1 VLCLAWIG
9 QTAHTYPYCDAY
21 HPSVRFG
28 HYLHHRLL
36 HDIQS
41 DADQR
46 QEDMMATQLT
56 DIVESSQAERLAT
69 GFVFTEGPVWHPDGH
84 WLFVDVRANLIY
96 RLVPGGRPEI
106 IREQSGSSN
115 GMTFDRQGRLLICEG
130 DNRQVTRREPDGTYT
145 PLAQRLGG
153 KRINRPNDL
162 VTRSD
167 GSIYFTDPGGRLT
180 PQERELDFSGVHRIA
195 PDGTLT
201 NATAETEYPNG
212 IAFSPDERVLY
223 VAITRRDERCLEEKA
238 RGEVCA
244 HQCIRA
250 FDVAVDGSLS
260 NNRIFANMA
269 SAADG
274 VPDGMKVDVE
284 GRVYCTGPEGVW
296 VFDASGQHLGVIRL
310 PEIPANC
317 AWGGPDHRTMLF
329 TARTSVYA
337 MRMKTP
343 GTRIPKG
350 A

>member
-1 VLCLAWIG
+1 
-9 QTAHTYPYCDAY
+9 
-21 HPSVRFG
+21 
-28 HYLHHRLL
+28 
-36 HDIQS
+36 
-41 DADQR
+41 
-46 QEDMMATQLT
+46 MATQLT
-56 DIVESSQAERLAT
+56 DIVESPQAERLAT
-69 GFVFTEGPVWHPDGH
+69 GFVFTEGPLWHPDGH

-96 RLVPGGRPEI
+96 RLTPGGRSEI

-130 DNRQVTRREPDGTYT
+130 DNRQVTRRESDGTYT

-167 GSIYFTDPGGRLT
+167 GSIYFTDPAGRLT

-195 PDGTLT
+195 PDGSLS
-201 NATAETEYPNG
+201 NVTAETEYPNG

-223 VAITRRDERCLEEKA
+223 VAITRRDERCIEEKT

-250 FDVAVDGSLS
+250 FDVAADGSLS

-296 VFDASGQHLGVIRL
+296 VFDASGHHLGVIRL

-329 TARTSVYA
+329 TARTSIYA

-343 GTRIPKG
+343 GTRIPR
-350 A
+350 AA

>member
-1 VLCLAWIG
+1 
-9 QTAHTYPYCDAY
+9 
-21 HPSVRFG
+21 
-28 HYLHHRLL
+28 
-36 HDIQS
+36 
-41 DADQR
+41 
-46 QEDMMATQLT
+46 MATSLD

-69 GFVFTEGPVWHPDGH
+69 GFVFTEGPLWHPDGH

-96 RLVPGGRPEI
+96 RLVPGRQPEV
-106 IREQSGSSN
+106 IRDHSGSSN
-115 GMTFDRQGRLLICEG
+115 GMTFDRQGRLIICEG
-130 DNRQVTRREPDGTYT
+130 DNRQVTRRELDGTYT

-153 KRINRPNDL
+153 KRINRPNDI

-180 PQERELDFSGVHRIA
+180 AQERELDFSGVHRIA
-195 PDGTLT
+195 PDGTVT

-212 IAFSPDERVLY
+212 LAFSPDERVLY
-223 VAITRRDERCLEEKA
+223 VAITRRDERCTEEKA
-238 RGEVCA
+238 RGEVCT
-244 HQCIRA
+244 HQCVRA
-250 FDVAVDGSLS
+250 FDVAADGTLS
-260 NNRIFANMA
+260 NNRIFAPMA

-296 VFDASGQHLGVIRL
+296 VFESSGRHVGVIRL

-329 TARTSVYA
+329 TARTSIYT

-343 GTRIPKG
+343 GTRIPR
-350 A
+350 AA

>member
-1 VLCLAWIG
+1 
-9 QTAHTYPYCDAY
+9 
-21 HPSVRFG
+21 
-28 HYLHHRLL
+28 
-36 HDIQS
+36 
-41 DADQR
+41 
-46 QEDMMATQLT
+46 MATQLT

-69 GFVFTEGPVWHPDGH
+69 GFVFTEGPLWHPDGY
-84 WLFVDVRANLIY
+84 WLFVDVRAHRIY
-96 RLVPGGRPEI
+96 RLAPGGQPEV
-106 IREQSGSSN
+106 IRERSGGSN
-115 GMTFDRQGRLLICEG
+115 GMTFDLQGRLLICEG
-130 DNRQVTRREPDGTYT
+130 ENRQVTRREPDGTYT

-153 KRINRPNDL
+153 KRINRPNDI

-167 GSIYFTDPGGRLT
+167 GSIYFTDPGGRL
-180 PQERELDFSGVHRIA
+180 PPEERELDFSGVHRIA

-212 IAFSPDERVLY
+212 LAFSPDERVLY
-223 VAITRRDERCLEEKA
+223 VAITRRDEGCIEEKA

-250 FDVAVDGSLS
+250 FDVAADGSLS
-260 NNRIFANMA
+260 RNRIFASMA

-284 GRVYCTGPEGVW
+284 GRVYCTGPEGCW
-296 VFDASGQHLGVIRL
+296 VFDTSGRHLGIIRL

-343 GTRIPKG
+343 GTRTPR
-350 A
+350 AT

>member
-1 VLCLAWIG
+1 
-9 QTAHTYPYCDAY
+9 
-21 HPSVRFG
+21 
-28 HYLHHRLL
+28 
-36 HDIQS
+36 
-41 DADQR
+41 
-46 QEDMMATQLT
+46 
-56 DIVESSQAERLAT
+56 
-69 GFVFTEGPVWHPDGH
+69 
-84 WLFVDVRANLIY
+84 
-96 RLVPGGRPEI
+96 
-106 IREQSGSSN
+106 
-115 GMTFDRQGRLLICEG
+115 
-130 DNRQVTRREPDGTYT
+130 VTRRESDGTYT

-167 GSIYFTDPGGRLT
+167 GSIYFTDPAGRLT

-195 PDGTLT
+195 PDGSLS
-201 NATAETEYPNG
+201 NVTAETEYPNG

-223 VAITRRDERCLEEKA
+223 VAITRRDERCIEEKT

-250 FDVAVDGSLS
+250 FDVAADGSLS

-296 VFDASGQHLGVIRL
+296 VFDASGHHLGVIHL

-329 TARTSVYA
+329 TARTSIYA

-343 GTRIPKG
+343 GTRIPR
-350 A
+350 AA

>member
-1 VLCLAWIG
+1 
-9 QTAHTYPYCDAY
+9 
-21 HPSVRFG
+21 
-28 HYLHHRLL
+28 
-36 HDIQS
+36 
-41 DADQR
+41 
-46 QEDMMATQLT
+46 
-56 DIVESSQAERLAT
+56 
-69 GFVFTEGPVWHPDGH
+69 
-84 WLFVDVRANLIY
+84 
-96 RLVPGGRPEI
+96 
-106 IREQSGSSN
+106 
-115 GMTFDRQGRLLICEG
+115 MTFDRQGRLLICEG
-130 DNRQVTRREPDGTYT
+130 DNRQVTRREADGTYT

-180 PQERELDFSGVHRIA
+180 PAERELDFSGVHRIA

-212 IAFSPDERVLY
+212 LAFSPDERILY
-223 VAITRRDERCLEEKA
+223 VAITRRDERCIEEKT
-238 RGEVCA
+238 RGEVCT

-250 FDVAVDGSLS
+250 FDVAADGRLS

-269 SAADG
+269 TAADG

-296 VFDASGQHLGVIRL
+296 VFDPSGHHLGVIRL

-329 TARTSVYA
+329 TARTSVYS

-343 GTRIPKG
+343 GTRIPR
-350 A
+350 AA